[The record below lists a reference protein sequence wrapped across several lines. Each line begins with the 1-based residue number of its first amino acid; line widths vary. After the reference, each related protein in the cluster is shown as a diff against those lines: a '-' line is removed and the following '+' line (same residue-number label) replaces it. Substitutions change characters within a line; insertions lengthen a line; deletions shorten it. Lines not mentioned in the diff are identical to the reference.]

1 MEERVVH
8 VAVVEKQNLPKENF
22 SYIKTLKNFVKNRA
36 IVGLSFVALSLTIFI
51 MGASQLNTITYQLYF
66 HFLFHII
73 APNPIICRYGDRTN
87 PYRKIREKSL
97 RWLPILNR
105 GDHFRRH
112 GFSSDKKSFC
122 LDRITDH
129 REYNR
134 MYRHCS
140 GLGHGF

>member
-66 HFLFHII
+66 QDGTLTSYSILSRLIPLFVGMAI
-73 APNPIICRYGDRTN
+73 APTLT
-87 PYRKIREKSL
+87 EKFGKRACVGYPS
-97 RWLPILNR
+97 
-105 GDHFRRH
+105 
-112 GFSSDKKSFC
+112 
-122 LDRITDH
+122 
-129 REYNR
+129 
-134 MYRHCS
+134 
-140 GLGHGF
+140 